1 MKLLIIS
8 QFWSFP
14 EKIPALGKTGQE
26 MGIRTIDEYAGNADI
41 LNRLTEPGV

>member
-26 MGIRTIDEYAGNADI
+26 MGIGQ
-41 LNRLTEPGV
+41 LTNMPEMQIY